1 MKDQKLSNPL
11 MSFMRHPKI
20 YIKLPSNGEY
30 WPEGSLDMPENFEIP
45 IYSMTAKDEIM
56 LKVPDALMSGQ
67 AIVNVIENCVPNI
80 KNAWHMPSIDLDVIL
95 IAIRLATYGE
105 FMKLPLNLNSDL
117 NFEYQVDLRQVLDKL
132 ILDINWNPIIALDE
146 NITIYVQPLNYKH
159 ISDGAI
165 KTFETQKIIDAVNN
179 QSLSDEEKLKIYNEN
194 FKKLTDIRI
203 GIVQNSIFKID
214 SSNGSTENREHIEEF
229 INNIDKNMFDVIQNH
244 LEKLK
249 EINSIKPLKIEVTED
264 MKSTGITEDFIEVPL
279 IFDPSTFFA

>member
-1 MKDQKLSNPL
+1 MKEQKLPNPL

-80 KNAWHMPSIDLDVIL
+80 KNAWNIPSIDLDVIL

-105 FMKLPLNLNSDL
+105 FMKLPLNLNSDF

-132 ILDINWNPIIALDE
+132 VSDINWNPAIELNED
-146 NITIYVQPLNYKH
+146 ITIFVKPLNYKH

-179 QSLSDEEKLKIYNEN
+179 QSLSNEEKLKIYNEN

-214 SSNGSTENREHIEEF
+214 SSNGSTENQEHIEEF
-229 INNIDKNMFDVIQNH
+229 VDNIDKNMFDIIQNH

-249 EINSIKPLKIEVTED
+249 EANSIKPLKIEVTEE
-264 MKSTGITEDFIEVPL
+264 MKLTGIKEDFIEVPL